1 MFRRFRHFAAINAFA
16 GCRKSTY
23 FLANVRVTQPHLYC
37 QHLYSSRGGGRGV
50 AGGAAAPLI
59 LEIYVVNHQVYSPT
73 IFTHGHRVKFLKTF
87 EFGAQ
92 RGEGYRGESALL
104 CSQFQTQF

>member
-1 MFRRFRHFAAINAFA
+1 MHFVL
-16 GCRKSTY
+16 
-23 FLANVRVTQPHLYC
+23 FLATAASHEEVTEEPYQTSYEPASTTAASATSPPLHGSFAEVHEALTGIINEFSMDLYES
-37 QHLYSSRGGGRGV
+37 QSGS
-50 AGGAAAPLI
+50 
-59 LEIYVVNHQVYSPT
+59 
-73 IFTHGHRVKFLKTF
+73 HRVKFLKTF

>member
-1 MFRRFRHFAAINAFA
+1 MKN
-16 GCRKSTY
+16 
-23 FLANVRVTQPHLYC
+23 
-37 QHLYSSRGGGRGV
+37 
-50 AGGAAAPLI
+50 
-59 LEIYVVNHQVYSPT
+59 EIVQEKQW
-73 IFTHGHRVKFLKTF
+73 HRVKFLKTF

>member
-1 MFRRFRHFAAINAFA
+1 MKKFVLKNSETRFQNAETRFQNAKTALSRIFFARTGMDSAQ
-16 GCRKSTY
+16 KKPV
-23 FLANVRVTQPHLYC
+23 L
-37 QHLYSSRGGGRGV
+37 
-50 AGGAAAPLI
+50 
-59 LEIYVVNHQVYSPT
+59 
-73 IFTHGHRVKFLKTF
+73 HRVKFLKTF